1 MPIQN
6 ITHHYEEECS
16 DDDADLKKIH
26 KSVCAKRIT
35 NIVKNKKATR
45 IIPPSAEKQKKL
57 IN

>member
-26 KSVCAKRIT
+26 KSVCTRRIKY
-35 NIVKNKKATR
+35 NITIKFK
-45 IIPPSAEKQKKL
+45 E
-57 IN
+57 